1 MGDRSGKEE
10 RKRVKRFLGDER
22 AERADE
28 QVRSLEASSVAMDD
42 ARELRVGLWNGER
55 GLVPTSDTEA
65 NRERKTVK
73 VGVGLGKYVQPALH
87 KSKRCNAGNRA
98 VGSMFCSV

>member
-42 ARELRVGLWNGER
+42 ARELQLGGGTGSVDWYRHRTHRSESRTKNSESGSGI
-55 GLVPTSDTEA
+55 GQICTTSTA
-65 NRERKTVK
+65 Q
-73 VGVGLGKYVQPALH
+73 VQE
-87 KSKRCNAGNRA
+87 
-98 VGSMFCSV
+98 V